1 MSGNLFVISAPS
13 GAGKTS
19 LMKSLLAL
27 EPELQ
32 LSVSYT
38 TRLPRHNERDGV
50 DYHFVSDERFFAMQ
64 AQGEFLESAQV
75 HGNYY
80 ATSHSWLKQQL
91 AADRD
96 VALEIDWQGAE
107 QVRRLLPKAIG
118 VFILPPSF
126 AALSDRL
133 RQRGQDTPEVI
144 TRRLKAAREEMQ
156 HYSEFDYVIIND
168 DFERAVLDLRSI
180 VRACRL
186 QMDQQIER
194 HLNVL
199 NDLLKER

>member
-19 LMKSLLAL
+19 LIKSLLAL

-38 TRLPRHNERDGV
+38 TRPPRPNERDGV
-50 DYHFVSDERFFAMQ
+50 DYHFVSDERFFALQ
-64 AQGEFLESAQV
+64 AQGEFLESAHV

-96 VALEIDWQGAE
+96 VTLEIDWQGAE

-118 VFILPPSF
+118 IFILPPSF
-126 AALSDRL
+126 AVLSDRL
-133 RQRGQDTPEVI
+133 RQRGQDTSEVI
-144 TRRLKAAREEMQ
+144 AHRLKAAREEMQ

-168 DFERAVLDLRSI
+168 DFERAVLDLRSL